1 MKLVDELQNDILL
14 TLTSTL
20 ADTSED
26 GVTTVSLGDVVD
38 KFHNEDSLADTGTT
52 EETNL
57 TTLGVWGNQ
66 VDDLVIF

>member
-1 MKLVDELQNDILL
+1 M
-14 TLTSTL
+14 
-20 ADTSED
+20 
-26 GVTTVSLGDVVD
+26 GLGDVVD

-66 VDDLVIF
+66 VDDLEVVLERVQNALSRK